1 MYDFLDK
8 GGIINVKESKCESQ
22 STKDP
27 EIGENKMKA
36 FRNYDNIS
44 AKQKL
49 LDVESKI
56 RQTQEGMKDYTRML
70 VESMEDLKQLKS
82 SIFVE
87 KETIPKEFAIDKRY
101 TQNYKL
107 GRFQSRESK

>member
-27 EIGENKMKA
+27 EIGENELKA
-36 FRNYDNIS
+36 FRHYDKAS

-82 SIFVE
+82 LSFVE
-87 KETIPKEFAIDKRY
+87 KETMQKELVIDKRY
-101 TQNYKL
+101 IHNYKL
-107 GRFQSRESK
+107 GRSQSRESK